1 MGTDLLDAV
10 HKRVDT
16 SVKGFEGKGG
26 YQVGLFRKAEGFEH
40 SKHTVGTHKLG
51 AVQQG

>member
-16 SVKGFEGKGG
+16 AVKGFEGKGG
-26 YQVGLFRKAEGFEH
+26 YQVGLFREAKGFEH